1 MDLQKL
7 TIHELSKLLQDT
19 ELTSEEITELYLK
32 RIEKH
37 DKEIGAYITVDR
49 EYALK
54 QAQSADKMIA
64 KGKAFPLTGV
74 PVAVKD
80 LLCTKGVRTTCG
92 SKILGDFVPEYDATI
107 ISLLK
112 NQGAVIIG
120 KTNLDE
126 FAMGSSTE
134 NSSFHLTKNPWNKE
148 HVPGGSSGGSAAA
161 VAAGFCVGALGTD
174 TGGSIRQ
181 PASHCGVVG
190 LKPTY
195 GRVSRFGLVSYA
207 SSLDQIGPITKD
219 VKDAAIILNCIAGSD
234 IKDSTSIDVKVS
246 DYMAGFDEFEK
257 TGLKGMR
264 AGVPKE
270 YLSVKGIDP
279 DVEKVFFE
287 SKKRLED
294 LGVEIVEISLPHTE
308 YVVAA
313 YYIIAPCEASSN
325 LARFDGVRYGH
336 RSKDSDE
343 LVDMYK
349 NTKYEGFGEEVKR
362 RIIIGTYALSAG
374 YYDAYYGRASKVRS
388 LIMNDFTQAFKEV
401 DIIISPVAPTP
412 AFKMGENIDD
422 PLSMYL
428 SDIFTLSANMASV
441 PGLSVPAGF
450 SSKGLPIGLQM
461 MASRFDEKSLLKA
474 GYGFEK
480 SVLTEA
486 TDSTE
491 IVDRF
496 CKL

>member
-1 MDLQKL
+1 
-7 TIHELSKLLQDT
+7 
-19 ELTSEEITELYLK
+19 
-32 RIEKH
+32 
-37 DKEIGAYITVDR
+37 
-49 EYALK
+49 
-54 QAQSADKMIA
+54 
-64 KGKAFPLTGV
+64 
-74 PVAVKD
+74 
-80 LLCTKGVRTTCG
+80 
-92 SKILGDFVPEYDATI
+92 
-107 ISLLK
+107 
-112 NQGAVIIG
+112 
-120 KTNLDE
+120 
-126 FAMGSSTE
+126 
-134 NSSFHLTKNPWNKE
+134 
-148 HVPGGSSGGSAAA
+148 
-161 VAAGFCVGALGTD
+161 
-174 TGGSIRQ
+174 
-181 PASHCGVVG
+181 
-190 LKPTY
+190 
-195 GRVSRFGLVSYA
+195 
-207 SSLDQIGPITKD
+207 IGPITKD

>member
-1 MDLQKL
+1 MNLQEL
-7 TIHELSKLLQDT
+7 TIHELSSLLQNSET
-19 ELTSEEITELYLK
+19 TSKEITKDYLS
-32 RIEKH
+32 RIEKY
-37 DKEIGAYITVDR
+37 DKEIGSFITVDR
-49 EYALK
+49 EYALH
-54 QAQSADKMIA
+54 QAEKADKIIA
-64 KGKAFPLTGV
+64 RGEATYLTGV
-74 PVAVKD
+74 PIAVKD

-92 SKILGDFVPEYDATI
+92 SKILENFVPEYDATI
-107 ISLLK
+107 ISLLQD
-112 NQGAVIIG
+112 QGAVIIG

-148 HVPGGSSGGSAAA
+148 HVPGGSSGGSAAS
-161 VAAGFCVGALGTD
+161 VAAGLCAASLGTD

-219 VKDAAIILNCIAGSD
+219 VKDAAILLNCIAGKDS
-234 IKDSTSIDVKVS
+234 KDSTSIDVDVP
-246 DYMAGFDEFEK
+246 DYMSVFDEYEK
-257 TGLKGMR
+257 TGLKGMK
-264 AGVPKE
+264 AGIPKE
-270 YLSVKGIDP
+270 FLSVDGIDP
-279 DVEKVFFE
+279 DVQNIFSEA
-287 SKKRLED
+287 KKRLED
-294 LGVEIVEISLPHTE
+294 LGVEIVDISLPHTE
-308 YVVAA
+308 YAIAA

-336 RSKDSDE
+336 RSKESDD
-343 LVDMYK
+343 LLDLYK

-374 YYDAYYGRASKVRS
+374 YYDAYYGQASKVRS
-388 LIMNDFTQAFKEV
+388 LIMNDFTNAFKEC

-412 AFKMGENIDD
+412 AFKIGENIDD
-422 PLSMYL
+422 PLTMYL
-428 SDIFTLSANMASV
+428 TDIFTLSANMASV
-441 PGLSVPAGF
+441 PGMSVPAGL
-450 SSKGLPIGLQM
+450 SSTGLPIGLQM

-474 GYGFEK
+474 GFGFEQSLLK
-480 SVLTEA
+480 ENVTK
-486 TDSTE
+486 
-491 IVDRF
+491 F

>member
-7 TIHELSKLLQDT
+7 TIHELSKLLNNS
-19 ELTSEEITELYLK
+19 EITSEEITKKYLK
-32 RIEKH
+32 RIEKY
-37 DKEIGAYITVDR
+37 DKEIGAFITVDK
-49 EYALK
+49 EYAVK
-54 QAQSADKMIA
+54 QAQNADKMIA
-64 KGKAFPLTGV
+64 KGEASLLTGV
-74 PVAVKD
+74 PIAIKD

-112 NQGAVIIG
+112 KQGAVIIG

-126 FAMGSSTE
+126 FAMGSSNE
-134 NSSFHLTKNPWNKE
+134 NSSFHIARNPWNKDY
-148 HVPGGSSGGSAAA
+148 VPGGSSGGSAAA

-181 PASHCGVVG
+181 PSSHCGVVG

-195 GRVSRFGLVSYA
+195 GRVSRFGLISYA

-219 VKDAAIILNCIAGSD
+219 VKDAAILLNCISGKD
-234 IKDSTSIDVKVS
+234 IKDSTSIDVKVP
-246 DYMAGFDEFEK
+246 DYLSVFDEFEK
-257 TGLKGMR
+257 TGLKGMK
-264 AGVPKE
+264 AGIPKE
-270 YLSVKGIDP
+270 YLSVEGIDP
-279 DVEKVFFE
+279 EVEKVFSE
-287 SKKRLED
+287 AKKRLED
-294 LGVEIVEISLPHTE
+294 LGVEIVEVSLPHTQ

-343 LVDMYK
+343 LIDMYK

-374 YYDAYYGRASKVRS
+374 YYDEYYGRASKVRS
-388 LIMNDFTQAFKEV
+388 LIMDDFTKAFNEC

-412 AFKMGENIDD
+412 AFKIGENIND

-441 PGLSVPAGF
+441 PGISVPAGF
-450 SSKGLPIGLQM
+450 SSTGLPIGLQM
-461 MASRFDEKSLLKA
+461 MASRFDETSLLKSSF
-474 GYGFEK
+474 GFET
-480 SVLTEA
+480 SVLSD
-486 TDSTE
+486 DSALAGK
-491 IVDRF
+491 F

>member
-1 MDLQKL
+1 MNLQEL
-7 TIHELSKLLQDT
+7 TIHELSKLLKDS
-19 ELTSEEITELYLK
+19 EITSEEITKQYLD
-32 RIEKH
+32 RIEKY
-37 DKEIGAYITVDR
+37 DNEIGAYITIDR

-54 QAQSADKMIA
+54 QAKKADKMIS
-64 KGKAFPLTGV
+64 KGNASYLTGV
-74 PVAVKD
+74 PIAVKD
-80 LLCTKGVRTTCG
+80 LLCTKGVKTTCG
-92 SKILGDFVPEYDATI
+92 SKILENFVPEYDATV

-126 FAMGSSTE
+126 FAMGSSNE
-134 NSSFHLTKNPWNKE
+134 NSPFHLTKNPWNKE

-181 PASHCGVVG
+181 PASHCSVVG

-207 SSLDQIGPITKD
+207 YSLDQIGPITKD
-219 VKDAAIILNCIAGSD
+219 VKDAAIILNCISGKD
-234 IKDSTSIDVKVS
+234 LKDSTSIDVDVP
-246 DYMAGFDEFEK
+246 DYMSVFDEFEK
-257 TGLKGMR
+257 TGLKGMT

-270 YLSVKGIDP
+270 YLSVEGIDP
-279 DVEKVFFE
+279 DVQRVFLE

-294 LGVEIVEISLPHTE
+294 LGVKIVEISLPHTE

-336 RSKDSDE
+336 RSKESDE
-343 LVDMYK
+343 LIDMYK
-349 NTKYEGFGEEVKR
+349 NTKHEGFGEEVKR

-374 YYDAYYGRASKVRS
+374 YYDEYYGRASKVRS
-388 LIMNDFTQAFKEV
+388 LIMNDFTQVFNEC

-412 AFKMGENIDD
+412 AFKIGENRDD
-422 PLSMYL
+422 PLTMYL

-450 SSKGLPIGLQM
+450 SSKGLPIGLQI
-461 MASRFDEKSLLKA
+461 MAQRFDEKSLLKS
-474 GYGFEK
+474 GFGFEK
-480 SVLTEA
+480 SILAEA
-486 TDSTE
+486 ADSSGPAGK
-491 IVDRF
+491 F
-496 CKL
+496 CEL

>member
-1 MDLQKL
+1 MNLQELK
-7 TIHELSKLLQDT
+7 IHELSKMLKDS
-19 ELTSEEITELYLK
+19 EITSEELTKMYLD
-32 RIEKH
+32 RIEKY
-37 DKEIGAYITVDR
+37 DKDIGAYITVDSK
-49 EYALK
+49 YALK
-54 QAQSADKMIA
+54 QAQEADKMIA
-64 KGKAFPLTGV
+64 EGRASYLTGV
-74 PVAVKD
+74 PIAVKD
-80 LLCTKGVRTTCG
+80 LLCTKGVKTTCG
-92 SKILGDFVPEYDATI
+92 SQILKNFVPEYDATI

-112 NQGAVIIG
+112 EQGAVIIG

-161 VAAGFCVGALGTD
+161 VAAGFCVSALGTD

-219 VKDAAIILNCIAGSD
+219 MKDAAILLNCISGID
-234 IKDSTSIDVKVS
+234 KKDSTSIDVDVP
-246 DYMAGFDEFEK
+246 DFMTVFDEYEK
-257 TGLKGMR
+257 TGLKGMK
-264 AGVPKE
+264 AGIPKE
-270 YLSVKGIDP
+270 YLSVEGIDP
-279 DVEKVFFE
+279 DVQKVFSE
-287 SKKRLED
+287 ARKRLED
-294 LGVEIVEISLPHTE
+294 LGVEIIYISLPHTE
-308 YVVAA
+308 YAIAA

-336 RSKDSDE
+336 RSKESDN
-343 LVDMYK
+343 LLDMYK

-374 YYDAYYGRASKVRS
+374 YYDAYYGQASKVRS
-388 LIMNDFTQAFKEV
+388 LIMNDFTNAFKEC

-412 AFKMGENIDD
+412 AFKIGENIDD
-422 PLSMYL
+422 PLTMYL
-428 SDIFTLSANMASV
+428 TDVFTLSANMASV
-441 PGLSVPAGF
+441 PGLSVPAGL

-474 GYGFEK
+474 GYGFEQ
-480 SVLTEA
+480 SVLSDKSFSKTN
-486 TDSTE
+486 
-491 IVDRF
+491 RF

>member
-219 VKDAAIILNCIAGSD
+219 VKDAAI
-234 IKDSTSIDVKVS
+234 
-246 DYMAGFDEFEK
+246 
-257 TGLKGMR
+257 
-264 AGVPKE
+264 
-270 YLSVKGIDP
+270 
-279 DVEKVFFE
+279 
-287 SKKRLED
+287 
-294 LGVEIVEISLPHTE
+294 
-308 YVVAA
+308 
-313 YYIIAPCEASSN
+313 
-325 LARFDGVRYGH
+325 
-336 RSKDSDE
+336 
-343 LVDMYK
+343 
-349 NTKYEGFGEEVKR
+349 
-362 RIIIGTYALSAG
+362 
-374 YYDAYYGRASKVRS
+374 
-388 LIMNDFTQAFKEV
+388 
-401 DIIISPVAPTP
+401 
-412 AFKMGENIDD
+412 
-422 PLSMYL
+422 
-428 SDIFTLSANMASV
+428 
-441 PGLSVPAGF
+441 
-450 SSKGLPIGLQM
+450 
-461 MASRFDEKSLLKA
+461 
-474 GYGFEK
+474 
-480 SVLTEA
+480 
-486 TDSTE
+486 
-491 IVDRF
+491 
-496 CKL
+496 

>member
-7 TIHELSKLLQDT
+7 TIHELNKKLTSK
-19 ELTSEEITELYLK
+19 EITSEEITKEYLA
-32 RIEKH
+32 RIEKF
-37 DKEIGAYITVDR
+37 DKEIGAYITVDH
-49 EYALK
+49 EYAIK
-54 QAQSADKMIA
+54 QAQNADKMIA
-64 KGKAFPLTGV
+64 KGSVYPLTGV
-74 PVAVKD
+74 PIAVKD

-92 SKILGDFVPEYDATI
+92 SKILKNFIPEYDSTI

-134 NSSFHLTKNPWNKE
+134 NSSFHLTKNPWSKE

-161 VAAGFCVGALGTD
+161 VSAGFCVGALGTD

-190 LKPTY
+190 FKPTY

-219 VKDAAIILNCIAGSD
+219 VKDAAIILNCIAGKD
-234 IKDSTSIDVKVS
+234 IKDSTSIDVEVP
-246 DYMAGFDEFEK
+246 DYMSVFDEFEK
-257 TGLKGMR
+257 TGLKGMK
-264 AGVPKE
+264 AGIPRE

-279 DVEKVFFE
+279 DVEKVFSE
-287 SKKRLED
+287 AKKRLED
-294 LGVEIVEISLPHTE
+294 LGVEIIEISLPHTE

-343 LVDMYK
+343 LIDMYK

-388 LIMNDFTQAFKEV
+388 LIMDDFTKAFNRC

-412 AFKMGENIDD
+412 AFKIGENIND

-441 PGLSVPAGF
+441 PGISVPAGF
-450 SSKGLPIGLQM
+450 SLKRLPIGLQM

-474 GYGFEK
+474 SFGFEQ
-480 SVLTEA
+480 SLLAEA
-486 TDSTE
+486 TEQADK
-491 IVDRF
+491 F

>member
-7 TIHELSKLLQDT
+7 TIHELSKKLKNS
-19 ELTSEEITELYLK
+19 EITSKEITELYLK

-54 QAQSADKMIA
+54 QAQNADKMIA
-64 KGKAFPLTGV
+64 KGNASHLTGV
-74 PVAVKD
+74 PIAVKD
-80 LLCTKGVRTTCG
+80 LLCTKGVKTTCG

-112 NQGAVIIG
+112 DQGAVIIG

-126 FAMGSSTE
+126 FAMGSSNE

-148 HVPGGSSGGSAAA
+148 YVPGGSSGGSAAA

-219 VKDAAIILNCIAGSD
+219 VKDAAIILNCIAGKD
-234 IKDSTSIDVKVS
+234 IKDSTSIDVDVP
-246 DYMAGFDEFEK
+246 DYMSVFDEFEK
-257 TGLKGMR
+257 TGLKGMK
-264 AGVPKE
+264 AGIPKE
-270 YLSVKGIDP
+270 YLSVEGIDP
-279 DVEKVFFE
+279 DVEKVFLE

-294 LGVEIVEISLPHTE
+294 LGVKIVEISLPHTQ

-362 RIIIGTYALSAG
+362 RIIIGTYALSSG
-374 YYDAYYGRASKVRS
+374 YYDEYYGRASKVRS
-388 LIMNDFTQAFKEV
+388 LIMNDFTKAFNEC

-412 AFKMGENIDD
+412 AFKIGENIDD

-450 SSKGLPIGLQM
+450 SLAGLPIGLQM

-474 GYGFEK
+474 GFAFEK
-480 SVLTEA
+480 SVF
-486 TDSTE
+486 TDSSSGTT
-491 IVDRF
+491 DRF